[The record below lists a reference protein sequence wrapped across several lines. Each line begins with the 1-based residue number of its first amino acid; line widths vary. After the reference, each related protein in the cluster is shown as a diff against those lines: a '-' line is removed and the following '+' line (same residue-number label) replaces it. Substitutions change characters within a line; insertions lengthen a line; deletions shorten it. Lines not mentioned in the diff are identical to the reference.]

1 MRKYYRNRHSTFMK
15 ALIEKKKNAEE
26 LEKEKQEK
34 ELLKKKKVREKV
46 LASLGT
52 NDHEPT

>member
-1 MRKYYRNRHSTFMK
+1 MK

-34 ELLKKKKVREKV
+34 DALKKKKVREKV
-46 LASLGT
+46 LASLGAT
-52 NDHEPT
+52 EHEPA